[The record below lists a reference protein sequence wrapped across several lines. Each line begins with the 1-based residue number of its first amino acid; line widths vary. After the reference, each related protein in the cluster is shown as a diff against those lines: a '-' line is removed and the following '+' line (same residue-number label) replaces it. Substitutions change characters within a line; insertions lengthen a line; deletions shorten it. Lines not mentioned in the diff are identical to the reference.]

1 MLKKISS
8 FFLDWKKPIYFWFL
22 TILLLI
28 LSNYIKSSIF
38 QVISLSLF
46 VLGLFVLL
54 ISGIYQLSQRKWFK
68 SLITFGL
75 FGGSIFVFVFS
86 FIFYILISFFI
97 NEITPDTFAVNLT
110 IPKNI
115 KIDNPINMD
124 FDDNFNSKRPDS
136 ITNKIVEN
144 TEFQLYNS
152 FQPGLYEF
160 DFWTGKIESGTI
172 YLKAFE
178 ITQNKQLSSKEI
190 IQQSSIKVFNPSDS
204 IKKFSSKDD
213 FTIYEGDWGQPYA
226 ARFEVWFKPDN
237 SKPERK
243 LFSKNYKIEGW
254 MR

>member
-1 MLKKISS
+1 MRN
-8 FFLDWKKPIYFWFL
+8 FFSNFSEHWKKPIYFWFL

-28 LSNYIKSSIF
+28 LSNYAKSPTF
-38 QVISLSLF
+38 QDISISLF
-46 VLGLFVLL
+46 GLGLLVLF
-54 ISGIYQLSQRKWFK
+54 ISGIYQISQRKWLK
-68 SLITFGL
+68 SLVIFVL
-75 FGGSIFVFVFS
+75 FGGSIFS
-86 FIFYILISFFI
+86 FIFYILISLFI
-97 NEITPDTFAVNLT
+97 DQITPDTFALNLK

-115 KIDNPINMD
+115 KIENPVNMD
-124 FDDNFNSKRPDS
+124 FDDNFNSKKPDS
-136 ITNKIVEN
+136 ITNKLVEN

-178 ITQNKQLSSKEI
+178 ITQNEQLSSKDI
-190 IQQSSIKVFNPSDS
+190 IQKSSIKVFNPSDS

-226 ARFEVWFKPDN
+226 ARFEVWFKPEN
-237 SKPERK
+237 GKVERK

>member
-1 MLKKISS
+1 MRIFFSS
-8 FFLDWKKPIYFWFL
+8 FFDDWKKPIYFWSL

-28 LSNYIKSSIF
+28 LSNYVKNPIF
-38 QVISLSLF
+38 QDISISLF
-46 VLGLFVLL
+46 ALGLFVLL
-54 ISGIYQLSQRKWFK
+54 ISGIYHVSQRKWYR
-68 SLITFGL
+68 SLIIFGL
-75 FGGSIFVFVFS
+75 FGASIFS

-97 NEITPDTFAVNLT
+97 DQITPDTFALNLT

-124 FDDNFNSKRPDS
+124 FDDNFNSKKPDS
-136 ITNKIVEN
+136 ITNKLVEN

-172 YLKAFE
+172 YLKVFE
-178 ITQNKQLSSKEI
+178 ITQNEQLSSKEI
-190 IQQSSIKVFNPSDS
+190 IRKSSIKVFNPSDS
-204 IKKFSSKDD
+204 IKKFSPKDD
-213 FTIYEGDWGQPYA
+213 FTIYEGDWAQPYA
-226 ARFEVWFKPDN
+226 ARFEVWFKPEN
-237 SKPERK
+237 GKAERK

>member
-1 MLKKISS
+1 MRNFFSS
-8 FFLDWKKPIYFWFL
+8 FFDDGKKPIYFWSLAIF
-22 TILLLI
+22 LLI
-28 LSNYIKSSIF
+28 LSNYSKSQIF
-38 QVISLSLF
+38 QDISLFLF
-46 VLGLFVLL
+46 GLGVFVLL

-68 SLITFGL
+68 SLISFGL
-75 FGGSIFVFVFS
+75 FGGSIFS

-97 NEITPDTFAVNLT
+97 DQITPDTFAVNLA

-115 KIDNPINMD
+115 KIDNPIDMD
-124 FDDNFNSKRPDS
+124 FDNNFNSKRPDS
-136 ITNKIVEN
+136 ITNKPVEN

-160 DFWTGKIESGTI
+160 DFWTAKIENGTI

-178 ITQNKQLSSKEI
+178 ITQNKQLSSNEM
-190 IQQSSIKVFNPSDS
+190 IQKSSLKVFNPSDS

-226 ARFEVWFKPDN
+226 ARFEVWFKPEN
-237 SKPERK
+237 GKAERK

>member
-1 MLKKISS
+1 MLN
-8 FFLDWKKPIYFWFL
+8 FFSGFFDDWKKPMYFWFL

-28 LSNYIKSSIF
+28 FSNYAKRPIF
-38 QVISLSLF
+38 QDISLFSF
-46 VLGLFVLL
+46 GLGLFVLL
-54 ISGIYQLSQRKWFK
+54 ISGIYQLSQRKWLK
-68 SLITFGL
+68 SLISFGL
-75 FGGSIFVFVFS
+75 FGGSIFS

-97 NEITPDTFAVNLT
+97 DQIIPDTFAINLK

-124 FDDNFNSKRPDS
+124 FDDNFNAKKPDS
-136 ITNKIVEN
+136 ITNKIVKN

-160 DFWTGKIESGTI
+160 DFWTGKIESGII
-172 YLKAFE
+172 YIKAFE
-178 ITQNKQLSSKEI
+178 ITKNEQLSSKEI
-190 IQQSSIKVFNPSDS
+190 IRKSSIKVFNPSDS
-204 IKKFSSKDD
+204 IKKFSTKDD

-226 ARFEVWFKPDN
+226 ARFEVWFKPEN
-237 SKPERK
+237 GKEERK

>member
-1 MLKKISS
+1 MRNVFSG
-8 FFLDWKKPIYFWFL
+8 FFEDWKKPIYFWFL

-28 LSNYIKSSIF
+28 LSNFSKSSIF
-38 QVISLSLF
+38 QNISLSLF
-46 VLGLFVLL
+46 VLGLFILL
-54 ISGIYQLSQRKWFK
+54 VSGIYQVSQRKWFK
-68 SLITFGL
+68 SLIIFSL
-75 FGGSIFVFVFS
+75 LAGSIFS

-97 NEITPDTFAVNLT
+97 DQITPDTFAVNLT

-124 FDDNFNSKRPDS
+124 FDSNFNAKRPDS

-160 DFWTGKIESGTI
+160 DFWTGKIESGTL

-178 ITQNKQLSSKEI
+178 ITQNEQLSSKEI
-190 IQQSSIKVFNPSDS
+190 IRKSSIKVFNLSDS
-204 IKKFSSKDD
+204 VKKFSSKDD

-237 SKPERK
+237 GKKERK
-243 LFSKNYKIEGW
+243 LFTKNYKIEGW